1 MYIFWTCLNPLLFIK
16 KLLIICCV
24 FQCCPNIFCAKIEI
38 FCADLVELALLLQ
51 RPPVL
56 VGHAEPLAV
65 PGPDVDVD
73 RREVVVLL
81 MTRRPRSGN
90 LKKYFFWDKIFLND
104 KVSIYN
110 SSYLDFS
117 STILPSKMIAEWE
130 YWIRCAL
137 LSKLDANIIISRS
150 RRNINL
156 YSEAGPSVMKTI

>member
-1 MYIFWTCLNPLLFIK
+1 MLKYF
-16 KLLIICCV
+16 CCV

-56 VGHAEPLAV
+56 VGHAEPLTV

-90 LKKYFFWDKIFLND
+90 LKKYFFETKYF
-104 KVSIYN
+104 
-110 SSYLDFS
+110 
-117 STILPSKMIAEWE
+117 
-130 YWIRCAL
+130 
-137 LSKLDANIIISRS
+137 
-150 RRNINL
+150 
-156 YSEAGPSVMKTI
+156 